1 VVFAVDGRAN
11 NEEVAGSISVR
22 REFVWNKLATS
33 PGLPARLDAASSRRE
48 VAGARY
54 VLCSP
59 LVVPYGL
66 HLPGSC
72 LTHGLSMGGS

>member
-33 PGLPARLDAASSRRE
+33 WI
-48 VAGARY
+48 AGKA
-54 VLCSP
+54 
-59 LVVPYGL
+59 
-66 HLPGSC
+66 
-72 LTHGLSMGGS
+72 